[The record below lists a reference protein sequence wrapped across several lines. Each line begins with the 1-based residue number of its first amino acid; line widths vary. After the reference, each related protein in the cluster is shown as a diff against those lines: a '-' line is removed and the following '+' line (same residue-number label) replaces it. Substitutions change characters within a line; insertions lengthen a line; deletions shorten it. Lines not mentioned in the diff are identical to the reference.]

1 MPRARAARHD
11 AAATQL
17 DSDPGELEDVLA
29 SKRRGDQERMKI
41 VIFGL
46 SISSS
51 WGNGHATLWRGLCR
65 ALARASHDV
74 VFFERDVPYYRR
86 ARDLERLEGTEL
98 VLYPSWEAARRQALA
113 ELKSADAA
121 IVTSYC
127 PDAVAAS
134 DLLLEVERCARVFYD
149 LDTPITLAALE
160 RGERPFYVCERGLG
174 DFDLVL
180 SFTGGRALELL
191 QVRLQ
196 ARHVSALYGH
206 VDPEVHRPTTPA
218 DSLRADLSYLG
229 THAPDRQAKLEQLFL
244 EPARRAPQLRW
255 LLCGSM
261 YSEPERFPGNV
272 RYLAHLPPAEH
283 AAFFCS
289 SRLTLNLTRETMARL
304 GYCPSGRLFEAA
316 ACGAPRLSDWFEGLE
331 LFFEP
336 EREIRITRSGDDVLR
351 ALATPDAE
359 LRAQAQRAR
368 RRVLAEHT
376 AERRAAQ
383 LIRQLSS
390 LPARAPARSSESGIS
405 APTLSTVEE
414 V

>member
-1 MPRARAARHD
+1 
-11 AAATQL
+11 
-17 DSDPGELEDVLA
+17 
-29 SKRRGDQERMKI
+29 MKL

-65 ALARASHDV
+65 ALARASHRV

-86 ARDLERLEGTEL
+86 ARDLEQLEGSEL
-98 VLYPSWEAARRQALA
+98 VLYPSWEAVHQHALA

-127 PDAVAAS
+127 PDGVAAS
-134 DLLLEVERCARVFYD
+134 DLLLEADHCARVFYD
-149 LDTPITLAALE
+149 LDTPVTLAALE

-191 QVRLQ
+191 KERLQ
-196 ARHVSALYGH
+196 ARHVGVLYGH
-206 VDPEVHRPTTPA
+206 VDPELHRPVPRVE
-218 DSLRADLSYLG
+218 SLVADLSYLG
-229 THAPDRQAKLEQLFL
+229 TQAADRQAKLEELFL
-244 EPARRAPQLRW
+244 GPARRAPQLRL

-261 YSEPERFPGNV
+261 YSDTERFPANV
-272 RYLAHLPPAEH
+272 RHLAHLPPAEH
-283 AAFFCS
+283 AAFFSS

-304 GYCPSGRLFEAA
+304 GHCPSGRLFEAA
-316 ACGAPRLSDWFEGLE
+316 ACGAPQISDTFEGLV

-336 EREIRITRSGDDVLR
+336 EHEIRKARDGEDLLR
-351 ALATPDAE
+351 ALSASDAE
-359 LRAQAQRAR
+359 LRAQAERAR

-376 AERRAAQ
+376 AERRAGQ

-390 LPARAPARSSESGIS
+390 LPARSAARTTESGAS
-405 APTLSTVEE
+405 VPQLSSLEE

>member
-1 MPRARAARHD
+1 MR
-11 AAATQL
+11 L
-17 DSDPGELEDVLA
+17 
-29 SKRRGDQERMKI
+29 

-65 ALARASHDV
+65 ALARASHRV
-74 VFFERDVPYYRR
+74 VFFERDVPYYRH
-86 ARDLERLEGTEL
+86 ARDLQHLEGSEI
-98 VLYPSWEAARRQALA
+98 VLYPSWEGVRQQALA
-113 ELKSADAA
+113 ELRRADAA

-127 PDAVAAS
+127 PDGVAAT
-134 DLLLEVERCARVFYD
+134 DLLLEAEGCARVFYD

-160 RGERPFYVCERGLG
+160 RGERPPYVCERGLG

-191 QVRLQ
+191 KERLH
-196 ARHVSALYGH
+196 ARHVGVLYGH
-206 VDPEVHRPTTPA
+206 VDPDVHRPVPA
-218 DSLRADLSYLG
+218 LANLGADLSYLG
-229 THAPDRQAKLEQLFL
+229 TQAADRQAKLEELFL
-244 EPARRAPQLRW
+244 GPARRAPQLRL

-261 YSEPERFPGNV
+261 YSEPERFPANV

-316 ACGAPRLSDWFEGLE
+316 ACGAPLLSDWFEGLE
-331 LFFEP
+331 LFFDP
-336 EREIRITRSGDDVLR
+336 ESEIRIARGGDDVLR
-351 ALATPDAE
+351 ALSETDAE
-359 LRAQAQRAR
+359 LRAQAERAR

-376 AERRAAQ
+376 AARRAVQ
-383 LIRQLSS
+383 LLRQLSS
-390 LPARAPARSSESGIS
+390 LPARSVARAGEAAPSALASSR
-405 APTLSTVEE
+405 EE
-414 V
+414 I

>member
-1 MPRARAARHD
+1 
-11 AAATQL
+11 
-17 DSDPGELEDVLA
+17 
-29 SKRRGDQERMKI
+29 MKI

-46 SISSS
+46 SVSSS

-65 ALARASHDV
+65 ALTRASHEV

-86 ARDLERLEGTEL
+86 ARDLERLEGSEL
-98 VLYPSWEAARRQALA
+98 VLYPSWDAVRQRALA
-113 ELKSADAA
+113 ELRSADAA

-134 DLLLEVERCARVFYD
+134 DLLLEAEGCARVFYD
-149 LDTPITLAALE
+149 LDTPVTLAALE

-174 DFDLVL
+174 EFDLVL
-180 SFTGGRALELL
+180 SFTGGRAIELL
-191 QVRLQ
+191 QARLQ
-196 ARHVSALYGH
+196 ARHVSVLHGH
-206 VDPEVHRPTTPA
+206 VDPELHRPATPV

-244 EPARRAPQLRW
+244 DPARRAPQLRW

-261 YSEPERFPGNV
+261 YPEVERFPSNV
-272 RYLAHLPPAEH
+272 RYLTHLPPADH

-316 ACGAPRLSDWFEGLE
+316 ACGAPLLSDWFEGLE

-336 EREIRITRSGDDVLR
+336 EREIRLARSGDDVLR
-351 ALATPDAE
+351 ALASSDAE
-359 LRAQAQRAR
+359 LRGQAERAR

-383 LIRQLSS
+383 LIRLLSS
-390 LPARAPARSSESGIS
+390 LPARGGARPREPGMS
-405 APTLSTVEE
+405 APIPSTVEE

>member
-1 MPRARAARHD
+1 
-11 AAATQL
+11 
-17 DSDPGELEDVLA
+17 
-29 SKRRGDQERMKI
+29 MKL

-65 ALARASHDV
+65 ALARASHSV

-86 ARDLERLEGTEL
+86 ARDLEHLEGSEL
-98 VLYPSWEAARRQALA
+98 VLYPSWDAVRQQALT

-127 PDAVAAS
+127 PDGIAAS
-134 DLLLEVERCARVFYD
+134 DLLLEADSCARVFYD
-149 LDTPITLAALE
+149 LDTPVTLAALE
-160 RGERPFYVCERGLG
+160 RGERPFYVCTRGLG

-191 QVRLQ
+191 REQLH
-196 ARHVSALYGH
+196 ARHVGVLYGH
-206 VDPEVHRPTTPA
+206 VDPELHRPVAPM

-229 THAPDRQAKLEQLFL
+229 TQAADRQAKLEELFF
-244 EPARRAPQLRW
+244 EPARQAPHLDL

-261 YSEPERFPGNV
+261 YSEPEQFPANV
-272 RYLAHLPPAEH
+272 RHLAHLPPAEH
-283 AAFFCS
+283 AAFFSS
-289 SRLTLNLTRETMARL
+289 SRVTLNLTRETMARL

-316 ACGAPRLSDWFEGLE
+316 ACGAPLLSDWFEGLE

-336 EREIRITRSGDDVLR
+336 GREICIARSCDDVLR
-351 ALATPDAE
+351 SLAASDAE
-359 LRAQAQRAR
+359 LRAQAERAR

-390 LPARAPARSSESGIS
+390 LPARAGAPASGSAAS
-405 APTLSTVEE
+405 APTLSSFEE